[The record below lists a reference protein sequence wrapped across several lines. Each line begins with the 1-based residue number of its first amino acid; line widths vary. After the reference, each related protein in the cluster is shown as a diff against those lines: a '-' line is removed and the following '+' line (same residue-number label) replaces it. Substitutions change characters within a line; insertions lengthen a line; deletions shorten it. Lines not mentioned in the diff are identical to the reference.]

1 MNQESKIEQWAEREL
16 RKAMD
21 KVILPDDEGGYLVF
35 GKYHIYPEGRGV
47 QVRTLGNEIH
57 CFMNKRNA
65 MSWCILDYKG
75 QYTLANRLIALDIR
89 KNTLGSDIHIRRNIG
104 ERGKTPDF
112 REIINTK
119 LSTKLQT
126 FNAVN
131 QELDKCINYAKYL
144 QTKGFANETART
156 SRA

>member
-1 MNQESKIEQWAEREL
+1 MNQETKLEQWAEREL
-16 RKAMD
+16 RKTMD
-21 KVILPDDEGGYLVF
+21 KVIFPDDDGGYLVF
-35 GKYHIYPEGRGV
+35 GKYHIVPGNNGA
-47 QVRTLGNEIH
+47 QVSTWADKVH

-65 MSWCILDYKG
+65 MSWCILDHRGHYS
-75 QYTLANRLIALDIR
+75 LANRLIALDTR
-89 KNTLGSDIHIRRNIG
+89 KHSLGSDIHIRRNIA
-104 ERGKTPDF
+104 ERGRTPDF

-126 FNAVN
+126 LNAVN